1 MVPIILILFVL
12 VVLGLGYF
20 VSSTLRTRSPLPT
33 LVLLVTSVVVFLLF
47 YISFYLDI
55 VFADQNDAVGGI
67 TGWNAGWT
75 PVLGL
80 LSLGLGIAS
89 LVVHARARRAGR

>member
-55 VFADQNDAVGGI
+55 VFADQNDAVGGT